1 MPAEGSGHTISTIP
15 WLARI
20 DLQQSAQHHPRCLI
34 LAHPSPPPLDPPRP
48 TGPSLT
54 QHWLGTYLSLFP
66 CPAWPIQ
73 FILLPCPRD
82 STPGY
87 LNTDPPCD
95 ATSRYEFLFPASR
108 PDTYSPRLNVPL
120 SSSPAR
126 CGRTK
131 SLVVEVVEVAAGT
144 VDDVPA
150 TTPTPLTRLA
160 LSAVDLHLACRLLRM
175 GGPHLLGLSTPDL

>member
-34 LAHPSPPPLDPPRP
+34 LAHPFPPPLDLPRP
-48 TGPSLT
+48 TGLFLT
-54 QHWLGTYLSLFP
+54 QRWLEMYLSLFP

-73 FILLPCPRD
+73 FIFLPCPRD

-87 LNTDPPCD
+87 LNTDPPCG
-95 ATSRYEFLFPASR
+95 ATSRYEFLFPANR
-108 PDTYSPRLNVPL
+108 PDTYSPPLNVPL
-120 SSSPAR
+120 SLSPAR

-131 SLVVEVVEVAAGT
+131 SLVVEVVVVAAGT
-144 VDDVPA
+144 VDDVLA

-160 LSAVDLHLACRLLRM
+160 LSAVDLHLACLLRT
-175 GGPHLLGLSTPDL
+175 GGRHLLGLSTPDL